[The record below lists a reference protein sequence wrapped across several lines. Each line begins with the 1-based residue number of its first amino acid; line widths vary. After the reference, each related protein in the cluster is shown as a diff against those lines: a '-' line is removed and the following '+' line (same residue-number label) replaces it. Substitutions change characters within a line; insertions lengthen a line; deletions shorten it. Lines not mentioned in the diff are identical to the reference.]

1 MNEMQETLGFTARR
15 RGLVNG
21 LQRYLAAW
29 RPYELLDFVVV
40 DGSFVTSEEEPA
52 DIDML
57 LVPVPFAALRPNAE
71 AAFSRLGL
79 DREAVRH
86 QFGCDVL
93 PTDVDGSRD
102 YQGWLAFFTIDKQGN
117 SKGALKLEV

>member
-15 RGLVNG
+15 RGLVDG
-21 LQRYLAAW
+21 LKRYLAAW

-40 DGSFVTSEEEPA
+40 DGSFVTSEEEPG

-57 LVPVPFAALRPNAE
+57 LVPVPFAALSPDAMP
-71 AAFSRLGL
+71 AFSRLGV
-79 DREAVRH
+79 DREAMRH
-86 QFGCDVL
+86 EFGCHAIL
-93 PTDVDGSRD
+93 TDVDGSRD
-102 YQGWLAFFTIDKQGN
+102 YEGWLAFFTIDKQGN